1 VLAFVAAAEQD
12 TDFVWWEFVLRD
24 VGFGFATG
32 IAVAFLASR
41 LMPRTTGLG
50 AEISAHQKS
59 LYGLG
64 VAFATYGLAVLPPEG
79 NGFIAVFVAAI
90 ALGIW
95 RPDIRE
101 CFEVRSEDIIE
112 VVKLGVFLVFG
123 AVLTLDGL
131 FGDGWAAVGI
141 AAFTLLVAR
150 PVAVFIALAGSRQVD
165 AAEKAFIAWFGPKG
179 VATMTFALFVLGS
192 AVPEGERILNI
203 AALVVLV
210 SIIAHGL
217 TDHPGSE
224 WMARRAEREP
234 EPATAA

>member
-1 VLAFVAAAEQD
+1 
-12 TDFVWWEFVLRD
+12 
-24 VGFGFATG
+24 
-32 IAVAFLASR
+32 
-41 LMPRTTGLG
+41 
-50 AEISAHQKS
+50 
-59 LYGLG
+59 
-64 VAFATYGLAVLPPEG
+64 
-79 NGFIAVFVAAI
+79 
-90 ALGIW
+90 
-95 RPDIRE
+95 
-101 CFEVRSEDIIE
+101 
-112 VVKLGVFLVFG
+112 
-123 AVLTLDGL
+123 
-131 FGDGWAAVGI
+131 
-141 AAFTLLVAR
+141 
-150 PVAVFIALAGSRQVD
+150 VD